1 MIKKMKA
8 PKLRFKADDGSEFP
22 EWEEKRLGD
31 VGTVAMCK
39 RVFKEQTSENG
50 EVPFF
55 KIGTFGDKPDAYIS
69 YKLFDELKTKYP
81 YPQKGT
87 VLLSASGTV
96 GRQVIYNGEDA
107 YYQDSNIVWLEH
119 DATIM
124 DGFLKQFYSIV
135 KWKGLEGSTIKR
147 LYNKTILDTM
157 FYLPSLPEQQKIAD
171 FLSTIDEIIQS
182 TESELTAWQER
193 KKGVMQKIFN
203 REVRFKADDGS
214 EFPEWEEKKMT
225 QLFTRIVEK
234 NRTDLSPL
242 TIIQGQGTV
251 RRDESDRRIAY
262 DKKGLKNYKAVKK
275 DDFIVHLRSFEGGL
289 EIANQDGIVSPAYHV
304 YRGSGNVCPQFYYP
318 YFRSNNFIKG
328 RLAICVTGVRDG
340 KNIEMD
346 TFDELLLPCPSLP
359 EQKKIAD
366 CLSSLDDVIN
376 QINAELSAW
385 KEFKK
390 GLLQQMFV

>member
-1 MIKKMKA
+1 MMI

-22 EWEEKRLGD
+22 EWEKFSLGD
-31 VGTVAMCK
+31 VTLEFKSGKNIKASLITSNGDYPVYGGNGLRGYTNNFNHDGTYA
-39 RVFKEQTSENG
+39 
-50 EVPFF
+50 
-55 KIGTFGDKPDAYIS
+55 II
-69 YKLFDELKTKYP
+69 
-81 YPQKGT
+81 
-87 VLLSASGTV
+87 
-96 GRQVIYNGEDA
+96 GRQGALCGNMTLVSGKTYLTEHAIAVNGNDKNNTLFL
-107 YYQDSNIVWLEH
+107 YYLLITMRLGQYSDQGAQPGLAVNKL
-119 DATIM
+119 
-124 DGFLKQFYSIV
+124 LK
-135 KWKGLEGSTIKR
+135 LT
-147 LYNKTILDTM
+147 NM
-157 FYLPSLPEQQKIAD
+157 FPSLPEQQKIAS

-214 EFPEWEEKKMT
+214 EFPEWEEKRLGE
-225 QLFTRIVEK
+225 LFTRIVEK

-304 YRGSGNVCPQFYYP
+304 YRGSSNVCSQFYYP

-359 EQKKIAD
+359 EQQKIAD
-366 CLSSLDDVIN
+366 CLSSLDDAIN
-376 QINAELSAW
+376 QIKAELSAW

>member
-1 MIKKMKA
+1 MS

-22 EWEEKRLGD
+22 EWEEKKLGD
-31 VGTVAMCK
+31 VCDIVGGGTPDT
-39 RVFKEQTSENG
+39 EQPEYWGGDVNWFTPSEIG
-50 EVPFF
+50 E
-55 KIGTFGDKPDAYIS
+55 
-69 YKLFDELKTKYP
+69 TKYVVKSSRQISKLGLLKSSAKLLP
-81 YPQKGT
+81 EGT
-87 VLLSASGTV
+87 ILLTSRATLGEMAIAKQECCTNQGFQSLIVKHECLNEFIYYCQLIIKRYCEKHASGSTF
-96 GRQVIYNGEDA
+96 
-107 YYQDSNIVWLEH
+107 LEISKKEI
-119 DATIM
+119 A
-124 DGFLKQFYSIV
+124 GCKLGV
-135 KWKGLEGSTIKR
+135 
-147 LYNKTILDTM
+147 
-157 FYLPSLPEQQKIAD
+157 PSPPEQKKIAL
-171 FLSTIDEIIQS
+171 FLSTIDDIITT
-182 TESELTAWQER
+182 TEAELTAWEER
-193 KKGVMQKIFN
+193 KRGVMQKIFN

-225 QLFTRIVEK
+225 ELFTRIVEK

-242 TIIQGQGTV
+242 TIIQGKGTV

-304 YRGSGNVCPQFYYP
+304 YRGNGNVCPQFYYS

-346 TFDELLLPCPSLP
+346 TFDELLLPCPSHP

-376 QINAELSAW
+376 QIQAELSVW